1 MRLLIYAKKKM
12 LQRSL
17 LNDIIF
23 YLNILLNGVTVVGK
37 DSFHTLLWN
46 KSHMYQMSLTGIA
59 HK

>member
-1 MRLLIYAKKKM
+1 MRLLIDIYTTKKM

-23 YLNILLNGVTVVGK
+23 YLNILLNGVTVVEK

-46 KSHMYQMSLTGIA
+46 KSHMYQMSF
-59 HK
+59 